1 VLLLEKMLTLRYI
14 ICGFQ
19 ALLLIG
25 FDKGET
31 DKVNSDVNLQ
41 NSSIFLDFGTNTF

>member
-1 VLLLEKMLTLRYI
+1 MLTLRCI
-14 ICGFQ
+14 VRGFQ